1 MLAGG
6 GLSTAVRTFGLGE
19 TLEFFR
25 CHSTASQACLCA
37 LECGDIRT
45 ASRSDRCGKDG
56 AKRLEQWRDRYRAS
70 PNPSS
75 RPSRSKLGV
84 EPLEFDAGVVGRELP
99 IGFGVMLVSMGLPSG
114 DLSFEGWLVGNAA
127 IQALA
132 GQDGEFGFGHVE
144 PASVF
149 GRVMPLETLG
159 EAASFLGG

>member
-1 MLAGG
+1 M
-6 GLSTAVRTFGLGE
+6 
-19 TLEFFR
+19 
-25 CHSTASQACLCA
+25 
-37 LECGDIRT
+37 
-45 ASRSDRCGKDG
+45 
-56 AKRLEQWRDRYRAS
+56 
-70 PNPSS
+70 
-75 RPSRSKLGV
+75 
-84 EPLEFDAGVVGRELP
+84 P

-159 EAASFLGG
+159 EAASFLGGESRVERGRRMRVQVVLNQYDLFGVGTVP